1 MKIELFK
8 TMNAIK
14 RKNISVCVVVL
25 ECKLSRKLK
34 IGEFQNDEGEG
45 FKIYI
50 YIYLACGIHCC
61 ETMVRSS
68 ICRHSRKEGVFTLI
82 RTSEL
87 RKAY

>member
-50 YIYLACGIHCC
+50 YIYI
-61 ETMVRSS
+61 
-68 ICRHSRKEGVFTLI
+68 
-82 RTSEL
+82 
-87 RKAY
+87 